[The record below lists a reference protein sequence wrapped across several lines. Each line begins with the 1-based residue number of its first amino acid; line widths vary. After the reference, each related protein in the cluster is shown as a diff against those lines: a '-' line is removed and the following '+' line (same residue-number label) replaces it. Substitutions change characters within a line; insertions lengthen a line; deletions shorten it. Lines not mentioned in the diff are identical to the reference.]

1 MPNRHCESCGKPLT
15 STSARARFCGP
26 TCRSRAHRAGLSAPA
41 GQPPVDISTR
51 RPAAA
56 AEDDGAEHPM
66 VTQVRER
73 LSAVGRLETWEGQA
87 ALELATNIAASKVD
101 TLSARATATEKL
113 GAAMDRALKGV
124 DAPASAVQKHRDQ
137 LAERRRARAEQTG

>member
-1 MPNRHCESCGKPLT
+1 
-15 STSARARFCGP
+15 
-26 TCRSRAHRAGLSAPA
+26 
-41 GQPPVDISTR
+41 
-51 RPAAA
+51 
-56 AEDDGAEHPM
+56 M
-66 VTQVRER
+66 VTQVRQR
-73 LSAVGRLETWEGQA
+73 LSAVGRLDSWEGQA